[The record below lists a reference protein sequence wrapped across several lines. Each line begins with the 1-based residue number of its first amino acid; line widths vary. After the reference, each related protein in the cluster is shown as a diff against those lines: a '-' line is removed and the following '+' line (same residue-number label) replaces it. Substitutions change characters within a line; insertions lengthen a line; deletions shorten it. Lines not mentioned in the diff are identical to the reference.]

1 MTTPSAD
8 AMESTAAVAKP
19 ASLWEDFIDIF
30 YAPST
35 VYERR
40 RNANPWP
47 MILIITALMT
57 LIGVLTWNS
66 LSPVYETEIRAQF
79 AKMMAANPQMTQDMV
94 DSQVKIQMFFRRWG
108 GIMAPIGFLIIA
120 LPIWLLARIVGAKE
134 MTYTRS
140 LVVIAWASIIAV
152 VAALVMGVQGLVF
165 DVSAITSADQLSLS
179 AARFMDKATASPWVY
194 SAAKS
199 LDIFG
204 LWSLVVMAIGVR
216 VVGRSTKNGAIAFAV
231 TWLVLAWLIA
241 AAFAAR
247 AAAAGA

>member
-1 MTTPSAD
+1 MTTPSAE
-8 AMESTAAVAKP
+8 AMESTAPVAKP

-66 LSPVYETEIRAQF
+66 LSPVFETEIRAQS
-79 AKMMAANPQMTQDMV
+79 AKMMAANPQVTQDMV
-94 DSQVKIQMFFRRWG
+94 DSQVKIGMFTRRWS
-108 GIMAPIGFLIIA
+108 GIMFPLGILIIG

-152 VAALVMGVQGLVF
+152 VAALVLGVQGLIF
-165 DVSAITSADQLSLS
+165 DVAVITSPDQLSLS
-179 AARFMDKATASPWVY
+179 PARFMDKTTASPWIY
-194 SAAKS
+194 AAAKS
-199 LDIFG
+199 LDLFS
-204 LWSLVVMAIGVR
+204 LWMLVVMAIGVR

-231 TWLVLAWLIA
+231 TWLLFGWLIA

-247 AAAAGA
+247 AAATGA